1 VQLPKTLAREIAGLH
16 HLAYTPVTL
25 HTPTADYARA
35 RRVIVIIII
44 QRRLALHCRPPCVA
58 AHLQSSQARTLQ
70 RLIGHTRSS
79 HLTAAR
85 HLLLQFDPAAYHA
98 TR

>member
-44 QRRLALHCRPPCVA
+44 QRRLCTASSPTLCCSSIICTALK
-58 AHLQSSQARTLQ
+58 QAL
-70 RLIGHTRSS
+70 
-79 HLTAAR
+79 
-85 HLLLQFDPAAYHA
+85 FNNN
-98 TR
+98 